1 MKIKLKNRYDLM
13 SGITLVIGIV
23 FFIITTLHLRQNV
36 IISIDR
42 NTSNINAMITDAM
55 DQLTMKS
62 LKAGDITSFNVKTKE
77 LYFCINGEEIWKEVE
92 EDVTNHWVTTVP
104 MYDIRDT
111 AIWTLKALD
120 DEIQAEMKQDTGNS
134 LRLALEE
141 RDSTGE
147 VVHMYK
153 NEEMK
158 GGIISQ
164 MEREMGFLDKHQIKA
179 TYVVP
184 FGMVWKDIG
193 ETSILWII
201 ALILLEY
208 SLYSI
213 HHRFQMEKR
222 NAQLRKLFMA
232 LYRHDMK
239 MPIAAIVNRVFVLE
253 EKGKEQRPGETQEE
267 LEGIKKAVKRLRDEV
282 VELAA
287 VQACEQ
293 DVKVDFEDVDIN
305 EVVRK
310 VVEAAQ
316 PHEPGR
322 KEPRVVMALKAENA
336 MVRGNRELLQSIIQN
351 LVDNALKYS
360 PEETQVRVSSRETG
374 KGMVEVE
381 VADKGEGIAKGEL
394 RHIFRP
400 RYRTKNAQ
408 KGKAGTGMGLFLAY
422 ANTKMHGGDIGV
434 ESELGKGSRFHV
446 ELPLK
451 RMA

>member
-1 MKIKLKNRYDLM
+1 M

-158 GGIISQ
+158 GESLARWN
-164 MEREMGFLDKHQIKA
+164 EKWGF
-179 TYVVP
+179 
-184 FGMVWKDIG
+184 W
-193 ETSILWII
+193 TSTKSR
-201 ALILLEY
+201 LLTWYLSEWC
-208 SLYSI
+208 
-213 HHRFQMEKR
+213 
-222 NAQLRKLFMA
+222 
-232 LYRHDMK
+232 
-239 MPIAAIVNRVFVLE
+239 
-253 EKGKEQRPGETQEE
+253 GKT
-267 LEGIKKAVKRLRDEV
+267 
-282 VELAA
+282 
-287 VQACEQ
+287 
-293 DVKVDFEDVDIN
+293 
-305 EVVRK
+305 
-310 VVEAAQ
+310 
-316 PHEPGR
+316 
-322 KEPRVVMALKAENA
+322 
-336 MVRGNRELLQSIIQN
+336 
-351 LVDNALKYS
+351 
-360 PEETQVRVSSRETG
+360 
-374 KGMVEVE
+374 
-381 VADKGEGIAKGEL
+381 
-394 RHIFRP
+394 
-400 RYRTKNAQ
+400 
-408 KGKAGTGMGLFLAY
+408 
-422 ANTKMHGGDIGV
+422 
-434 ESELGKGSRFHV
+434 
-446 ELPLK
+446 
-451 RMA
+451 